1 MAEPCSQQ
9 GVIGGLEATQEAIQN
24 TLTRLEKGQE
34 RFISIL
40 ETMSSQ
46 GTKIEKIENDQE
58 QLFSRVRKMELG
70 AVEQQTKVGLA
81 SGFIS
86 IIVAAIVAFIV
97 KHLGK

>member
-34 RFISIL
+34 RFITIL

-58 QLFSRVRKMELG
+58 QLFSRVRKVELG
-70 AVEQQTKVGLA
+70 AVEHSTKVGLA

-86 IIVAAIVAFIV
+86 IVVAAVVAFIV